1 MKFKFKSLSSFE
13 EKSLPNFTGENN
25 GSSIIKEFNSMDE
38 AIRHVAENHGFVK
51 TEDELHSFVVRS
63 ISEVKWS
70 YIKSKVVR
78 IF

>member
-1 MKFKFKSLSSFE
+1 MV
-13 EKSLPNFTGENN
+13 
-25 GSSIIKEFNSMDE
+25 E
-38 AIRHVAENHGFVK
+38 AIKHVAENHGFVK

-63 ISEVKWS
+63 ISEVKGS